1 MAIFKGQLWLA
12 TDRVGEVSVE
22 IFLNEERIK
31 LMSNGTEI
39 GDWPLSEV
47 KMELKDHDV
56 HLFVEDEEMVIWSSD
71 PGFTPAMVGEEAA
84 ENFEPYVPWDS
95 PEAQEYVRR
104 RKRRKLWRRVLGR

>member
-12 TDRVGEVSVE
+12 TDRVGEISVE

-31 LMSNGTEI
+31 LVSNGTEI
-39 GDWPLSEV
+39 GDWALSDV

-56 HLFVEDEEMVIWSSD
+56 HLYVEDEEMVIWSSD

-84 ENFEPYVPWDS
+84 ENYEPYIPWDS
-95 PEAQEYVRR
+95 DATQEYVRR
-104 RKRRKLWRRVLGR
+104 RKRKTFWQRLFG